1 MNCHSLSVPRCA
13 WPQLIPRYVYP
24 EEIGQECQLQVKKK
38 KKRFLQETFGCVYFT
53 VLHDISHKNIKIP

>member
-38 KKRFLQETFGCVYFT
+38 KKKISSGDIWLCVFYSVT
-53 VLHDISHKNIKIP
+53 